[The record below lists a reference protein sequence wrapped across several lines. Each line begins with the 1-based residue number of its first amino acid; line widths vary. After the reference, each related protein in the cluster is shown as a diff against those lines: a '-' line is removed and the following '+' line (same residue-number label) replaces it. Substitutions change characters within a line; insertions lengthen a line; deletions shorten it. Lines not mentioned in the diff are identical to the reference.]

1 MCVAESRS
9 SGICMLRERER
20 ERERAE
26 MVNARFIQKN
36 IEKDFKKQ
44 PEDVYIFVKR
54 QRISKRK
61 KERKTEMY

>member
-1 MCVAESRS
+1 
-9 SGICMLRERER
+9 
-20 ERERAE
+20 

-36 IEKDFKKQ
+36 IEKDLKKQ